1 MGQPPAGVTCDLIVI
16 SDFESGRRLG
26 GRFVIEREVGRGGA
40 GVVFRA
46 YDQVSQGLVAL
57 KVLQAEAGDVP
68 EEEERLRREGE
79 LLAELKHPGIV
90 RMVASG
96 VLDET
101 GQPYVAM
108 EWLEGEDV
116 SARQRRSPLSL
127 RQSVELVASVSD
139 ALVAAHDLGV
149 VHRDIK
155 PGNIFLCEGDA
166 APNATLAGTPKLVD
180 FGVAAKSDVMI
191 SRLGDV
197 VGTPAYMAPEQARGD
212 APIDVRCDVYSL
224 GATLFELLTG
234 RPPHV
239 GPTKIATLARLV
251 TTPAPRLSELRRD
264 VAPGLDDLVHRMLAT
279 EPDQRPGDMR
289 EVSAL
294 LRQALREASDAP
306 PRVMTPSEPVMSS
319 RLGSSASRLVTS
331 IVALRFENGSARDR
345 ALDHLKERGAD
356 AVPLGPEALVAHLG
370 AQRATGMEAVAGL
383 DLGRRLARAGAQV
396 GIASGRARM
405 SLTSRTGAAHPVGE
419 VVDRASALAKEA
431 APGVVLADVTT
442 SELGRGRY
450 EFKTRDD
457 GAAVVG
463 EQVRGQRADRVGG
476 APFVGREAELAQ
488 VVNAFERVC
497 SDATPVLVS
506 ITGPPG
512 IGKTR
517 LRREVIARLAA
528 GKQAPLVIVQ
538 RSEAY
543 GRGHALGAAADILRA
558 IISLPKGATSR
569 EAEQAIVSRLGPSTV
584 SNLTTKNREILARLL
599 ANEQLPEGLDPRGAR
614 DVLWLAMT
622 DLVAQV
628 TAGQPTIIA
637 TEDLQW
643 ADPESIGWLDHLL
656 GRTNLRPLMVMALVR
671 PNFWSEHGE
680 RFSGRDHVNLELRP
694 ISLKAVRTIVRAVLG
709 DAANDESVERIAEQA
724 GGLPLF
730 AEELARVT
738 AGGRG
743 SLQAPT
749 IESVIQA
756 SLDNLEEECRDA
768 LGRLSVFGLSV
779 WDTGLEALGLS
790 GAEGLMKELSA
801 AEVLVEQ
808 NVSRFPGAREWLFK
822 HALVREVAY
831 KSLGERE
838 RKELHVL
845 AARFLAS
852 MGEDAA
858 TVAGHF
864 DMGNC
869 PSEAAEHW
877 SRAAQ
882 RSLAANA
889 LSDALSMA
897 ERALLHSGDKTTA
910 FQRAAYLD
918 EAYSRLDPRA
928 ADRETAVSALED
940 NVYDESSEV
949 RARGARAR
957 FDDARGTGHDI
968 SERLAETRD
977 RAAALGLREEEA
989 RCSAALA
996 ARLAFAGAFAEAE
1009 AEAARLLKLAKEH
1022 DEASAAVDGWQTLAI
1037 VRQTRG
1043 ELTAALDARRNAV
1056 AAARD
1061 AGLKE
1066 REAML
1071 MTNLG
1076 FALTTIGARQEAR
1089 GALSTGLSVADAIGS
1104 SGASRHA
1111 QMNLLGWTATFGTE
1125 KVLDAHL
1132 SEPRA
1137 DADAAATGYWAAP
1150 DRANLGVLFY
1160 RGCEH
1165 LRTRSVAASQKARA
1179 LLATAAEGYRATQ
1192 NRDVLAVALGILAEA
1207 QTRTGN
1213 DAHALDPSKE
1223 DPALLLAGGPNL
1235 PNESPVYVALHDALM
1250 ELDDEA
1256 GAKDAIVRGLVPLE
1270 RRLEGLV
1277 GTQYARLFLT
1287 ELPYN
1292 AALLALA
1299 EQYGSVPER
1308 IQRPLES

>member
-1 MGQPPAGVTCDLIVI
+1 MI
-16 SDFESGRRLG
+16 SSFEPGARMG

-40 GVVFRA
+40 GVVYRA
-46 YDQVSQGLVAL
+46 YDQQTKGPVAL

-68 EEEERLRREGE
+68 EEEERLRHEADLLGE
-79 LLAELKHPGIV
+79 LRHPGIV

-116 SARQRRSPLSL
+116 TTRQRRAPLTL
-127 RQSVELVASVSD
+127 RQAVQLAASVSD
-139 ALVAAHDLGV
+139 ALGAAHDLGV

-155 PGNIFLCEGDA
+155 PGNIFLCRPLSGNDA
-166 APNATLAGTPKLVD
+166 DIVAPKLVD
-180 FGVAAKSDVMI
+180 FGVAAKSDLSI
-191 SRLGDV
+191 SRSGDV

-251 TTPAPRLSELRRD
+251 TTPAPRLSDLRRD
-264 VAPGLDDLVHRMLAT
+264 VPAALDELVHRMLAT
-279 EPDQRPGDMR
+279 NPDDRPHDMR
-289 EVSAL
+289 EVGEVL
-294 LRQALREASDAP
+294 KQALQEASDAP
-306 PRVMTPSEPVMSS
+306 PRHATPSEPVMSS

-370 AQRATGMEAVAGL
+370 ATRATGTEAVAAL

-396 GIASGRARM
+396 GVASGRARM
-405 SLTSRTGAAHPVGE
+405 SLSRRDGSAHPVGE
-419 VVDRASALAKEA
+419 VVDRASALAREA
-431 APGVVLADVTT
+431 SPGMVLADVTT

-463 EQVRGQRADRVGG
+463 EQVRGPRAERVGG
-476 APFVGREAELAQ
+476 APFVGREAEVAQ

-528 GKQAPLVIVQ
+528 SAEAPFVIVQ

-558 IISLPKGATSR
+558 IISLPKGATSK

-584 SNLTTKNREILARLL
+584 SDLTSRNREILARLL
-599 ANEQLPEGLDPRGAR
+599 ANESLPEGLDPRGAR

-628 TAGQPTIIA
+628 TAGQPTIIV

-656 GRTNLRPLMVMALVR
+656 GRTSMRPLMIVSLMR
-671 PNFWSEHGE
+671 PGFWQENE
-680 RFSGRDHVNLELRP
+680 DRFNTRAHVSLELRP
-694 ISLKAVRTIVRAVLG
+694 ISPKAVRAIVRAVLG
-709 DAANDESVERIAEQA
+709 DVADDATVERIAAQA
-724 GGLPLF
+724 GGSPLF

-738 AGGRG
+738 AGGRA

-749 IESVIQA
+749 IESVIQV
-756 SLDNLEEECRDA
+756 SLDALDEECRDA
-768 LGRLSVFGLSV
+768 VGRLSVFGLSV
-779 WDTGLEALGLS
+779 WDTGLEAMGLS
-790 GAEGLMKELSA
+790 RAEGLMKELAA

-808 NVSRFPGAREWLFK
+808 EVSRFPGAREWVFK

-838 RKELHVL
+838 RRELHVL
-845 AARFLAS
+845 AARWLAT

-864 DMGNC
+864 ELGEQ
-869 PSEAAEHW
+869 PSLAAEHW

-882 RSLAANA
+882 RALAANA
-889 LSDALSMA
+889 LADALTMA
-897 ERALLHSGDKTTA
+897 ERALAHSEDKATA
-910 FQRAAYLD
+910 FRRAAYLD
-918 EAYSRLDPRA
+918 EAYTRLDPRA
-928 ADRETAVSALED
+928 ADRETAISALEE
-940 NVYDESSEV
+940 NVHDEASEV

-957 FDDARGTGHDI
+957 FDDARGTGLDV

-977 RAAALGLREEEA
+977 RAAELELREEEA

-1009 AEAARLLKLAKEH
+1009 AEAARLLDLAKH
-1022 DEASAAVDGWQTLAI
+1022 HAEASAAVDGWQTLAI

-1043 ELTAALDARRNAV
+1043 ELTSALDARRNAV

-1089 GALSTGLSVADAIGS
+1089 GALSTGLSLADAIGS
-1104 SGASRHA
+1104 SGATRHA

-1125 KVLDAHL
+1125 KVLDASL
-1132 SEPRA
+1132 AGPRA
-1137 DADAAATGYWAAP
+1137 DADAAATGYWASP
-1150 DRANLGVLFY
+1150 DRANLGLLFY

-1165 LRTRSVAASQKARA
+1165 LRTRVPTALQKARS
-1179 LLATAAEGYRATQ
+1179 LLATAAEGYRSTQ
-1192 NRDVLAVALGILAEA
+1192 NRDVLAVALGMWSEAERRAGDATRALELADEA
-1207 QTRTGN
+1207 
-1213 DAHALDPSKE
+1213 AALIEAGAPS
-1223 DPALLLAGGPNL
+1223 LL
-1235 PNESPVYVALHDALM
+1235 NESPVFVALHDALL
-1250 ELDDEA
+1250 ELNRPDD
-1256 GAKDAIVRGLVPLE
+1256 AKRAISRGLSPLE
-1270 RRLEGLV
+1270 RRLEGLL
-1277 GTQYARLFLT
+1277 GTPYARLFLT

-1292 AALLALA
+1292 AALLAWA

-1308 IQRPLES
+1308 IQRLLEG